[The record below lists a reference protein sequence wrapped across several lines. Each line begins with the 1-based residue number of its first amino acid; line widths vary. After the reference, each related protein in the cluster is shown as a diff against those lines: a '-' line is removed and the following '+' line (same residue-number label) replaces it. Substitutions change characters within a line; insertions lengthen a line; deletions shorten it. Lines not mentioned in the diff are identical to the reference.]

1 MGGGPVASLCE
12 RRCRCGVLEER
23 KSLAAKRRKRTRRRR
38 DFEFRILDFEWD
50 EAKRGGGE
58 NAEEDAEED
67 VMLEF

>member
-1 MGGGPVASLCE
+1 
-12 RRCRCGVLEER
+12 VLEER

-38 DFEFRILDFEWD
+38 DYEFRFLDFEWD

>member
-1 MGGGPVASLCE
+1 MTGKNLNRQGAKVAKGGA
-12 RRCRCGVLEER
+12 EE
-23 KSLAAKRRKRTRRRR
+23 
-38 DFEFRILDFEWD
+38 EGFRILDFEWD